1 MDREIKRAGLETKW
15 ERLIQQCQTSPLT
28 VSEFARQNQVGQ
40 GSLYTWAKRLGVSL
54 RHKSEVGIGFVEL
67 GELQSKVSMTK
78 EDDAYPVEMTV
89 SQLTI
94 KAEMPLMR
102 IVELLKAL
110 A

>member
-1 MDREIKRAGLETKW
+1 MDLKIKQAVTETKW
-15 ERLIQQCQTSPLT
+15 EQLIRECQSSPLT
-28 VSEFARQNQVGQ
+28 VSEFARQNLVGQ

-54 RHKSEVGIGFVEL
+54 RHKPEVGMGFIEL
-67 GELQSKVSMTK
+67 GTHHSKTSMDKTK
-78 EDDAYPVEMTV
+78 DAYSVEMTV

-102 IVELLKAL
+102 IVELVKAL